1 MADTDT
7 NTRPRTEL
15 KKRFDFMFKIVLLGD
30 TEVGKTSMISRFVD
44 DEFSSL
50 SHPTIGVDFKLKIL
64 EIDGYLVKVQ
74 IWDTAGLEKYA
85 SASEM
90 YYRGADVCFLVY
102 DTTSR
107 LSLNNTH
114 RNRIIN
120 TNY

>member
-50 SHPTIGVDFKLKIL
+50 SHPTIGVDFK
-64 EIDGYLVKVQ
+64 
-74 IWDTAGLEKYA
+74 DTAGLEKYA